1 MKKRREFLTKMLA
14 GAMVVAMTAG
24 TMPVSA
30 FAATGANAVKDG
42 TYTKEAYVDASD
54 PVVAENDE
62 VGEWQS
68 YSISVGF
75 EVKDGKFES
84 VTVTPGNGYDDG
96 NSSYFKKAAD
106 SSKKNSVVAKLLGQP
121 ATADTVAAIDTTSGA
136 TVTSAAI
143 KKAITE
149 AIAEAPEADG
159 DQDEEVRYVTMN
171 VPYTDLYAA
180 YDLTDKTVWQVEE
193 GLDAVSTATTNKF
206 KGTTGLA
213 KGTYNNGKFIMGV
226 TMAVAVPEGTY
237 ETLKAKN
244 LTEND
249 NYYMTDLDSTPAA
262 YSTLTV
268 NTDGTYSFSKL
279 QEAAVT
285 NKYLSVT
292 DLDLNGGY
300 GDYQITLEGVGTSN
314 NLKVGE
320 DETVPYTLYGAIL
333 NTTEGK
339 SYGMTCLENTWVGT
353 KTPNVEIAWSIKEGQ
368 GLKRA
373 HGKGDAFYQ
382 FSDMNGK
389 TLKSVTLLTD
399 LGIIEVPCGEN
410 GLELTKYYEGD
421 LSSLQYGIE
430 DDSTELSISGVP
442 SDLENVRISVS
453 GGLAENAEIKE
464 GKVALKTAPTA
475 GTTYTLTISSSNYPD
490 ITRTMS
496 TPVIKEQITE
506 LQKWVDK
513 AKAANGYDSNADLK
527 EHVGEAEEMIANK
540 TASSAEAAELI
551 EELIS
556 KVKATYESISATA
569 AIKGTDVSVTL
580 DGKTLADLENPT
592 YTISY
597 RQGRGSAVFAE
608 GTLEAL
614 NFTLE
619 KAPTIGTEYT
629 ITIVSDNYQDI
640 VTKAVAQD
648 AETPV
653 IIPDGLAPAEDG
665 NWYYYK
671 DGQIATEISGLAA
684 NEYGWFKVTNGK
696 VDFNYTGLAANE
708 NGWFKVT
715 NGKVDFDYTGL
726 AANENGWFKV
736 TNGKVDFDY
745 IGLAA
750 NENGWFKVT
759 NGKVDFDYTGLAANE
774 NGWFKV
780 TNGKVDFDYTGLA
793 ANENG
798 WFKVANGKVDFEYT
812 GTAANE
818 YGVWNVV
825 NGKVVF

>member
-42 TYTKEAYVDASD
+42 TYTKEAYVDAFD

-96 NSSYFKKAAD
+96 NSSYFKKA
-106 SSKKNSVVAKLLGQP
+106 
-121 ATADTVAAIDTTSGA
+121 
-136 TVTSAAI
+136 
-143 KKAITE
+143 ITE

-180 YDLTDKTVWQVEE
+180 YDLTDKAVWQVEE

-453 GGLAENAEIKE
+453 GGLAENAEIKD

-580 DGKTLADLENPT
+580 DGKTLAELENPT

-696 VDFNYTGLAANE
+696 VDF
-708 NGWFKVT
+708 
-715 NGKVDFDYTGL
+715 DYTGL

-780 TNGKVDFDYTGLA
+780 ANGKVDFD
-793 ANENG
+793 
-798 WFKVANGKVDFEYT
+798 YT